1 MDPDPSKKSQS
12 QENLPTE
19 STNPIPEIIIQEA
32 LPNND
37 EYSDVVIDSLP
48 INADSGNSSET
59 GSSSEVIGVT
69 FVKPLPLDERNV
81 IGGDLLD
88 KNDDDSGKSGESDK
102 NESADE
108 GLSDAASNSSSGSH
122 SHSNKGKKTNRCQV
136 CRKKVG
142 LTGFVCRCGGL
153 FCSIHRYSDK
163 HSCTFNYRELGA
175 EEIRK
180 NNPVVLGE
188 KIHKI

>member
-1 MDPDPSKKSQS
+1 VLTDP
-12 QENLPTE
+12 LPV
-19 STNPIPEIIIQEA
+19 NR
-32 LPNND
+32 
-37 EYSDVVIDSLP
+37 
-48 INADSGNSSET
+48 DSGNSSES
-59 GSSSEVIGVT
+59 GSSSDVIGVT
-69 FVKPLPLDERNV
+69 FVKPLPLDELNV

-88 KNDDDSGKSGESDK
+88 KTDDDSGKSGESDK

-108 GLSDAASNSSSGSH
+108 GVSDEASNSSSGSH

-163 HSCTFNYRELGA
+163 HNCTFNYRELGA

-180 NNPVVLGE
+180 NNPVILGE

>member
-1 MDPDPSKKSQS
+1 MDPDPSRQNQS
-12 QENLPTE
+12 KENLPIKPSDSNTE
-19 STNPIPEIIIQEA
+19 VVTEEEPKTN
-32 LPNND
+32 N
-37 EYSDVVIDSLP
+37 EYSNVTNSPLV
-48 INADSGNSSET
+48 NRESGTSSESDISKDT
-59 GSSSEVIGVT
+59 GNI
-69 FVKPLPLDERNV
+69 FVKPSEAAVDMKFGNF
-81 IGGDLLD
+81 D
-88 KNDDDSGKSGESDK
+88 KNDDSGKSGDSDK

-108 GLSDAASNSSSGSH
+108 GISDAGSNSSSGSH
-122 SHSNKGKKTNRCQV
+122 SHSNKAKKTNRCQV

-163 HSCTFNYRELGA
+163 HNCTFNYREMGA